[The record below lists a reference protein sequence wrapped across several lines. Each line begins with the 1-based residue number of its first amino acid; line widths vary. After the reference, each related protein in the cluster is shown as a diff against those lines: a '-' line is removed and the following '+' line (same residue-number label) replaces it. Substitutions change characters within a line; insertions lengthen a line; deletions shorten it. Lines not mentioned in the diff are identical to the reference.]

1 MTENTDPDFDL
12 GGRLRELREMH
23 NLSQRELAKRA
34 SVSNAVISLMERN
47 ETSPSVGMLKKVLDG
62 IPISMSDFFAL
73 EQPKEQVFFEAS
85 ELVEIASGNIS
96 YRQVGRDL
104 RGKAIQLLHECYQPG
119 ADTGE
124 ALLRHEAEEGGV
136 IISGELELTVGGQ
149 RRVLKAGDSYYFD
162 SRTPHRFRNLGKEEA
177 VVVSAC
183 SPPSF

>member
-1 MTENTDPDFDL
+1 MEANDPEFNL
-12 GGRLRELREMH
+12 GKRLKELREMH

-34 SVSNAVISLMERN
+34 TVSNAVISLIERN

-62 IPISMSDFFAL
+62 IPISMTDFFAL
-73 EQPKEQVFFEAS
+73 EQSTEQVFFDAR
-85 ELVEIASGNIS
+85 ELVEIASGAIS

-104 RGKAIQLLHECYQPG
+104 RGKAIQLLHERYQPG
-119 ADTGE
+119 ADTGD

-136 IISGELELTVGGQ
+136 VIAGELELTVGGQ
-149 RRVLKAGDSYYFD
+149 RKVLKAGDAYYFD
-162 SRTPHRFRNLGKEEA
+162 SRTPHRFRNLGAVEA